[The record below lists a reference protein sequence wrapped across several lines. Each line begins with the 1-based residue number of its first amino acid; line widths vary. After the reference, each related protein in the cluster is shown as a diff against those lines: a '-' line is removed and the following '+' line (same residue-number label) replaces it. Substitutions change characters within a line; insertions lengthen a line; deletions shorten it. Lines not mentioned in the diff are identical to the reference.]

1 MFFGP
6 GLPVLFFL
14 TISCRYSDFA
24 GMKLTSLTAELPSS
38 SSNMSAAPPGKL
50 RVF

>member
-38 SSNMSAAPPGKL
+38 SNMSAAPPGKL